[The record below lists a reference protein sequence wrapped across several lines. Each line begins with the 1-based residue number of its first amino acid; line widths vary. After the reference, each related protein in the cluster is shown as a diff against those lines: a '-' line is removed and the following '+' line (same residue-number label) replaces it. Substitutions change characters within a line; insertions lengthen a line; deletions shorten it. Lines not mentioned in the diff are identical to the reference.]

1 MVIEVLV
8 LQSERLMYIPIDALI
23 LFQTTPA
30 GVVTKPNCRPYRSSL
45 SGYRGRSGRSGS
57 SGFIVGFLRLR
68 WSSYVPASR
77 SRSCRIVCIGNGFGQ
92 PLGVVAVACGV
103 TGGVGDTDGDLTE
116 VV

>member
-1 MVIEVLV
+1 MVDVHSDRRAHPL
-8 LQSERLMYIPIDALI
+8 SDDPSRYSCR
-23 LFQTTPA
+23 TTK
-30 GVVTKPNCRPYRSSL
+30 GCRPYRSSL
-45 SGYRGRSGRSGS
+45 LGCRFGRSGS
-57 SGFIVGFLRLR
+57 SGFVGGFRRLR

-77 SRSCRIVCIGNGFGQ
+77 SRSCRIVSIGNGFGQ

>member
-1 MVIEVLV
+1 MVDVHSDRRAHPFSDDPSRCSH
-8 LQSERLMYIPIDALI
+8 Q
-23 LFQTTPA
+23 
-30 GVVTKPNCRPYRSSL
+30 TKPNCRPYRSSL

-77 SRSCRIVCIGNGFGQ
+77 SRSCLIVSISNGFGQ